1 MSHSRSHK
9 EIADALF
16 EAEQTRTPIAPI
28 GDTDPSFGIADA
40 YAVQMLNVE
49 RRLASGRKVIG
60 KKVGL
65 TSKAMQAMLGV
76 ETPDY
81 GHLLDNMMFL
91 EDEPVS
97 VGKFIQPRI
106 EAEVAFVL
114 GEDLQGPGVTLVD
127 VLRATE
133 AITTA
138 FEIIDSRIVD
148 WKIGIQDTIA
158 DNGSSAGLILG
169 ARLWPVS
176 ICNLKYIGL
185 VLEKQGV
192 VIDTAAGAAV
202 LGHPANAVVWLANT
216 MGNLGIP
223 LRRGEILLAGSF
235 TKAYPAKAGDV
246 FTAHFGDLGSVKAT
260 FDK

>member
-1 MSHSRSHK
+1 MSQSRSHK
-9 EIADALF
+9 EIADELF
-16 EAEQTRTPIAPI
+16 EAEQARKPIAPL
-28 GDTDPSFGIADA
+28 GETDPSFGVSDA

-49 RRLASGRKVIG
+49 RRLASGRTVVG

-65 TSKAMQAMLGV
+65 TSKAMQTMLGV
-76 ETPDY
+76 DTPDY
-81 GHLLDNMMFL
+81 GHLLDDMTFL
-91 EDEPVS
+91 EDEPIS
-97 VGKFIQPRI
+97 AGSFIQPRI
-106 EAEVAFVL
+106 EAELAFVL
-114 GEDLQGPGVTLVD
+114 GEDLQGPGVTFVD

-133 AITTA
+133 GIMPA

-148 WKIGIQDTIA
+148 WRIGIQDTIA

-169 ARLWPVS
+169 SRMWPVS
-176 ICNLKYIGL
+176 VCNLKYIGL
-185 VLEKQGV
+185 VLERQGV

-216 MGNLGIP
+216 MGSLGIP